1 MAVRSRWC
9 LLALPLRIK
18 ESHQPLLQ
26 VFGAMPGVL
35 VSERMVLPSM
45 VETAGTRLAC
55 SDSGLAWTPEGMEES
70 RLKDLSLGSASG
82 VGRGTS

>member
-1 MAVRSRWC
+1 M
-9 LLALPLRIK
+9 LASSSSADQRVTSATLAGLR
-18 ESHQPLLQ
+18 
-26 VFGAMPGVL
+26 AMPGVL

-45 VETAGTRLAC
+45 VETVGTRLAC

-70 RLKDLSLGSASG
+70 KLKDLSLGSASG